1 MLNSVTYCYPVL
13 TSVTRDTIVTTVT
26 LVLQLLLM
34 LLVLVLLEVTL
45 FKSVRIQ
52 KGKLI

>member
-34 LLVLVLLEVTL
+34 LLVLLEVTL